1 MSATRAV
8 SIRGLPAWLASQ
20 PLLGPGQWRRG
31 AGDPRVEEAQ
41 LSLEQAADLSARL
54 RGLHLDGTAV
64 EVQVAPPLPR
74 TVVREARL
82 EDARRRRDTTPGFLR
97 SGVQLDEEGRYS
109 LTPEALALNLGKHA
123 GGRSVVDLGAG
134 AGGNS
139 IGFARAGS
147 RVVAVEQDPA
157 RLATARHNARRYGV
171 EAQIRFVHGDGMAL
185 LPTLKADILFL
196 DPPWGREYNKER
208 MGLAELPL
216 LQAALG
222 FRSQFGA
229 IWAKVPTSFDTR
241 EVPDARVEA
250 VFGLAPGDRH
260 RIKFLCLRWEGAA
273 GEDSP

>member
-1 MSATRAV
+1 MSATRLV
-8 SIRGLPAWLASQ
+8 SVRGLPAWLGAQ
-20 PLLGPGQWRRG
+20 PLLGPGQWRRVEG
-31 AGDPRVEEAQ
+31 GPRVETAQ
-41 LSLEQAADLSARL
+41 LTLEQASDLAARL
-54 RGLHLDGTAV
+54 RGLHLDGQSV
-64 EVQVAPPLPR
+64 EVHVSPPLPR

-109 LTPEALALNLGKHA
+109 LTPEVLALNLGKQA
-123 GGRSVVDLGAG
+123 EGRSVVDLGAG

-147 RVVAVEQDPA
+147 RVVAVEQEA
-157 RLATARHNARRYGV
+157 GRLAMARHNARRYGV
-171 EAQIRFVHGDGMAL
+171 EAQIRFVHGDGLSL
-185 LPTLKADILFL
+185 LPSLKGEILFL

-250 VFGLAPGDRH
+250 VFGLAPGDRQ
-260 RIKFLCLRWEGAA
+260 RIKFLCLRWDRAA